1 MLACAAASFLNKRK
15 QHDCNWNTDV
25 LLGAGRALQ
34 PYSLSHR
41 SQVYKF
47 VKHLQKSCLSWS
59 EQQERLTSKLTAC
72 SCGPRVSA
80 NWPSHS
86 QYLLAG
92 KWAHCSSHQAQPVTW
107 SINTNQLDSITS
119 QRTRVLPTWRCYLAV
134 LWAYYLTHSELS
146 DWITVQWYQ
155 EEKSKNWQQDEAL
168 QDDQVLL

>member
-107 SINTNQLDSITS
+107 SFNTNQLDSITS
-119 QRTRVLPTWRCYLAV
+119 QRKGPECYLPGDAI
-134 LWAYYLTHSELS
+134 WQFSEPTT
-146 DWITVQWYQ
+146 WHMQ
-155 EEKSKNWQQDEAL
+155 NL
-168 QDDQVLL
+168 QIG